1 MEVITE
7 LSSKRALVTGATGFI
22 GGRLAQRLV
31 EDGWWVRLL
40 VRDPGR
46 VSTPLHAA
54 AELVEGDLRDI
65 AALCCAVRNTTV
77 IFHCAANVRTWDTW
91 DAYYASNVVGV
102 KNLLDAIGRENPG
115 LSRLVHLSTVDV
127 YGYPTAPCGEQ
138 CTTGGGAFGYG
149 RSKSLGEALV
159 RENGDALRIPYA
171 ILRPCNVIGPGSQ
184 FIVRIGDELRR
195 GVMLEI
201 DGGHANAGLLYIDN
215 LVDRMLWAARA
226 ASAVGQ
232 CFNVRDNY
240 DVSWAMFLE
249 QFRKAIGGKGIIIN
263 LPFPVASAIA
273 HGLEGFHRAF
283 LSSREPLL
291 HPLLVYIFGRSC
303 GHSAQKIRA
312 ASGNGDRIGFDE
324 AMKRSVQWFL
334 ETSASR

>member
-1 MEVITE
+1 MDVMTE
-7 LSSKRALVTGATGFI
+7 RSNKRALVTGATGFI
-22 GGRLAQRLV
+22 GGRLAQRLI
-31 EDGWWVRLL
+31 EDGWSVRLL
-40 VRDPGR
+40 VREPGR
-46 VSTPLHAA
+46 VSAALQAA
-54 AELVEGDLRDI
+54 AELAEGDLGDL
-65 AALCCAVRNTTV
+65 AALCRAVGNTAV

-127 YGYPTAPCGEQ
+127 YGYPTVPCDEQ
-138 CTTGGGAFGYG
+138 GATGGGAFGYG

-159 RENGDALRIPYA
+159 RESGDALRIPYA

-215 LVDRMLWAARA
+215 LVDRMLWAAQAGNA
-226 ASAVGQ
+226 AGQ
-232 CFNVRDNY
+232 CYNVRDNY

-249 QFRKAIGGKGIIIN
+249 RFRKAIDGKGIIIN
-263 LPFPVASAIA
+263 LPFPVANALA
-273 HGLEGFHRAF
+273 HGLEAFHRAF

-291 HPLLVYIFGRSC
+291 HPLLVHIFGRSC
-303 GHSAQKIRA
+303 GHSAEKIRT
-312 ASGNGDRIGFDE
+312 ASGNGDRIGFHE